1 MTQRVVLMHAGW
13 AAPESGPFRD
23 EYLRANGV
31 RFLQGAQAAI
41 AAVAEVLDG
50 HTLPVVHLTG
60 DENADRA
67 QVGAA
72 VRRWAE
78 IREEFAE
85 VVEARLREP
94 IEAAVGNAV
103 DALNF
108 LEDTELCQTA
118 HDLVHQAAWLRFG
131 FLGCELRVED
141 GSVQSDCPV
150 RIAHLRWG
158 FSPEIKAQW
167 ACSICNE
174 RFDKC
179 PHIPDDEYEV
189 VVDRSDDTCSACL
202 EETCH
207 HQDGERVVV
216 PARRVATDMS
226 AIAIALV
233 ARPRD
238 PRARIASL
246 PLRVPTDSE
255 FFAQCENGEGRCTAC
270 ILPCTGFIEFD
281 AEP

>member
-23 EYLRANGV
+23 EYLRTNGV

-94 IEAAVGNAV
+94 IEAAVANAV

-131 FLGCELRVED
+131 FLGCRPRVEG

-150 RIAHLRWG
+150 RLAHLRWG
-158 FSPEIKAQW
+158 ISPEIKIQW
-167 ACSICNE
+167 ACSMCNE
-174 RFDKC
+174 RFDRC
-179 PHIPDDEYEV
+179 PHIPHDEYEV
-189 VVDRSDDTCSACL
+189 VVDRSDGCSACF
-202 EETCH
+202 EETCD
-207 HQDGERVVV
+207 HQDGEKVVV
-216 PARRVATDMS
+216 PARRVATELS
-226 AIAIALV
+226 AIAVSLV

-238 PRARIASL
+238 PRARITSL
-246 PLRVPTDSE
+246 PLRVPADSE
-255 FFAQCENGEGRCTAC
+255 FVTQCENGDGLCTEC

-281 AEP
+281 AQL